1 MRMKGYF
8 WKTIFKSKSYLC
20 VYYGCQQVFEY
31 SAITLMLIIYLKFLN
46 HLFIA
51 VHYNLNI
58 YIYSSVSCYPKYIF
72 QRCIF
77 DTFCLNILILIHF
90 PVFAKAYIN
99 KCVFTFTEK
108 LCWSSFWLY
117 MLTVELEVLELL
129 DFGKWKSGL

>member
-1 MRMKGYF
+1 MKGYF

-20 VYYGCQQVFEY
+20 VYYGCQEVFEY
-31 SAITLMLIIYLKFLN
+31 SAITWMLIIYLKIFKSFN
-46 HLFIA
+46 HCCSLQFE
-51 VHYNLNI
+51 YI
-58 YIYSSVSCYPKYIF
+58 YIYSSVSCYQKYIF